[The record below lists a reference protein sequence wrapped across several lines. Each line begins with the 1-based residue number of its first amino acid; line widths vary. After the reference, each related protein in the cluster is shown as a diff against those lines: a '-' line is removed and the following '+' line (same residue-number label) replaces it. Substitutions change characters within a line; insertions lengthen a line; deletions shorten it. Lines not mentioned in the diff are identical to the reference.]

1 MRYLFFIPVFVL
13 TVLFDDRVVAQSFHH
28 HTTVREAG
36 GSIGLFI
43 DDRQVPPFAYMSYL
57 GESRNFREMA
67 DSGLEIFCLL
77 AYLGDRGINSS
88 SGIKPFR
95 PSFWKGMEEYD
106 FSVIRDEFDELVRV
120 KKDAKAI
127 IRVHLDPPVWWE
139 QQNSPELCRLPSGES
154 YRVSFSS
161 KKWRQDAGDAL
172 LALLDWIRASDYNR
186 NLIGI
191 HVAGGGTE
199 EWFFHYK
206 DDFYDESTARKADF
220 RNWLRVR
227 YHEDTAALRKA
238 WNDPGVSFETA
249 LPADISGTTKGSTIR
264 RKDDNRRLDDTFDY
278 HGGLMAGHIAYF
290 SRLVKE
296 ASQGRLLTGA
306 FYGYHLF
313 VHDPRRG
320 HGSLAQLLRCPD
332 LDYLSSP
339 NDYRRETGVDWLPMA
354 AIRSVQLH
362 GKLWLAEN
370 DTRTSLTTLLRE
382 KAPHIVP
389 EGDWYDKGVWIGPE
403 DLFTSQELIWKNA
416 GRMLAYGYGG
426 WWFDMWGGWFS
437 DEGIRSAFRTTNR
450 LYQEYAIDRDRR
462 QNHVYRPE
470 VAVVVDEKLQFYDD
484 TYGGITGTL
493 LSNRYPLGQAGTSFD
508 VYLRSDLDA
517 LKKERYKLIWYLG
530 IRDLSAD
537 EQQTVQSLME
547 QPGYSVVTD
556 HLGSSLYKNTQLINR
571 LNDRVRWTPEQLR
584 EIFQNAGV
592 HIFSAA
598 NDVVYAGQ
606 GWLMVHLAEAGTREI
621 ALPSEWTLRNVKD
634 STATPFTGKRLL
646 IDGKKGETFLYKT
659 DRQRSPAG
667 AAHD

>member
-1 MRYLFFIPVFVL
+1 MRRPLFLLIVL
-13 TVLFDDRVVAQSFHH
+13 LPALCGARAVGQPFRN
-28 HTTVREAG
+28 HTSVRATG
-36 GSIGLFI
+36 GGVGLFI
-43 DDRQVPPFAYMSYL
+43 NERQVPPFAYMSYL

-77 AYLGDRGINSS
+77 AYLGDRGINST
-88 SGIKPFR
+88 SGIRPFR
-95 PSFWKGMEEYD
+95 PSFWKGTGQYD

-139 QQNSPELCRLPSGES
+139 RQNPSELCRLPSGES

-161 KKWRQDAGDAL
+161 KKWRHDAGSAL
-172 LALLDWIRASDYNR
+172 LALLDWIRASDYNS

-206 DDFYDESTARKADF
+206 DHFYDESPARKADF
-220 RNWLRVR
+220 QNWLRAR
-227 YHEDTAALRKA
+227 YRQDAAALRKA
-238 WNDPGVSFETA
+238 WDDPDASFETS
-249 LPADISGTTKGSTIR
+249 LPADISGTAKGSTIR
-264 RKDDNRRLDDTFDY
+264 KKGENCRLDDTFDY

-320 HGSLAQLLRCPD
+320 HGSLAELLRCPD

-339 NDYRRETGVDWLPMA
+339 NDYRRETGIDWLPMA

-370 DTRTSLTTLLRE
+370 DTRTSLTKLLRE

-389 EGDWYDKGVWIGPE
+389 DGDWYDKGVWIGPE

-437 DEGIRSAFRTTNR
+437 EEGIRSAFRATNR
-450 LYQEYAIDRDRR
+450 LYQEYVIDENNPE
-462 QNHVYRPE
+462 NHVYRPE

-484 TYGGITGTL
+484 TYGGVTGSL
-493 LSNRYPLGQAGTSFD
+493 LGNRYALGQAGTSFD

-517 LKKERYKLIWYLG
+517 LKKESYKLIWYLG
-530 IRDLSAD
+530 IEDLSAE
-537 EQQTVQSLME
+537 EQQTVQSLMAGA
-547 QPGYSVVTD
+547 GYSVTTGQR
-556 HLGSSLYKNTQLINR
+556 GSAVYKKDQLISR
-571 LNDRVRWTPEQLR
+571 LPDRIRWTPEQLR
-584 EIFQNAGV
+584 EIFQHAGV

-598 NDVVYAGQ
+598 NDVVYAGH
-606 GWLMVHLAEAGTREI
+606 GWLMVHSGEAGNREI
-621 ALPSEWTLRNVKD
+621 ILPSEWTLRNVKD
-634 STATPFTGKRLL
+634 STAAPFTGKRLL
-646 IDGKKGETFLYKT
+646 IESRKGETFLYKA
-659 DRQRSPAG
+659 DR
-667 AAHD
+667 